1 MNEFEYIVESF
12 GWPISSNEFNL
23 LVRLGPSIFQVNY
36 LYNFFL
42 DVLYYI
48 LDNIELNYRN

>member
-23 LVRLGPSIFQVNY
+23 LVRLGPSIFHVNY

-48 LDNIELNYRN
+48 LDNTD